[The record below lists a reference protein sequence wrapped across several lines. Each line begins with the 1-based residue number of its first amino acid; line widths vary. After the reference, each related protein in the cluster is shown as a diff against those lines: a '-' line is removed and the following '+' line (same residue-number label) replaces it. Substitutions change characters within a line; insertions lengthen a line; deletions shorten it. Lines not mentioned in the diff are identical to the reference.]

1 MDNRINAQT
10 YLELKALLTQM
21 SQQGLTYEQIQHTV
35 AEVMSEL
42 SLEAQAAE
50 HRADQILEM
59 IRDSQS
65 QDSTRLKEF
74 LAQLEKNETRH

>member
-1 MDNRINAQT
+1 MDNRIDAPT
-10 YLELKALLTQM
+10 YSELKALLTQL

-35 AEVMSEL
+35 SEVMSEL
-42 SLEAQAAE
+42 GLAAQEAE

-59 IRDSQS
+59 IRDRQS

-74 LAQLEKNETRH
+74 LARLEKDETRH